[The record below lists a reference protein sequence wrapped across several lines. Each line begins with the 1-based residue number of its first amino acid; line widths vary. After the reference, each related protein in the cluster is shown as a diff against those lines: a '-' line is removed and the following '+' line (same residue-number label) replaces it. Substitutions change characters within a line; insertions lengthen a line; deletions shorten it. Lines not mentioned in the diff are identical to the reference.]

1 MPRPHQSQ
9 LAARRREIG
18 QRIRSLRQAHGL
30 SQTKLARLLGIEQS
44 HVSNIER
51 GARSATIQQV
61 TRLSKK
67 LSVSTDTILGGGAL
81 PQVKTLSGGKL
92 YRYLQRI
99 EELPAADQKAVLQIL
114 DSLLRRA
121 EGGGNGA
128 KPGR

>member
-1 MPRPHQSQ
+1 VPRPPREQ
-9 LAARRREIG
+9 LAARRRAVG
-18 QRIRSLRQAHGL
+18 QRIRSLRQAHAL
-30 SQTKLARLLGIEQS
+30 SQAKLAKLLGVEQP

-51 GARSATIQQV
+51 GARSATLQQV

-67 LSVSTDTILGGGAL
+67 LGVSTDTILGAGTV
-81 PQVKTLSGGKL
+81 PQVQTLRGGKL

-121 EGGGNGA
+121 EGNGA
-128 KPGR
+128 GRRT